1 VYVDIHEEAEAKFLT
16 AEFTEGSEE
25 EMRAP
30 LALSLARRPL
40 RARATVGSGRLII
53 EQEWG
58 CLLCRELRIN
68 LQLPFWG
75 ADAFSR
81 AFVMTDKT
89 ANQDNTHDLYAVRLQ
104 KLENLCKEGRNPF
117 QANCVQTH
125 TSSEA
130 VKLYKEGVADE
141 DQAEVSVAGRI
152 TVFRV
157 MGKASFIKIQ
167 DSDGPIQC
175 YVTRDELPEGEYN
188 TYFKKMLDLGD
199 IIGVTGKLFK
209 TKTGEITVR
218 AASYTLVSKALRP
231 LPEKWAGL
239 TDDDKIY
246 RQRYLDL
253 IVNQES
259 RQRFRHRAKII
270 QEMRKYL
277 WDRNFTE
284 VETPMLQSVAGGA
297 AARPFITH
305 SNALDCQFYM
315 RIALELYLKRML
327 VAGED
332 RVFEIGRVFRNEGLS
347 RRHNP
352 EFTMLELYQ
361 AYTDFRGMMELTQG
375 LIQHVAKT
383 VIGSLEIAR
392 PDGSTINLDG
402 EWREAKY
409 KDLIIEAT
417 GDADWFTYDRDTKLE
432 KARALNIEVDPELED
447 YEITNNVFEKII
459 EPTLI
464 QPTFVTHIPK
474 ELCPL
479 AKITV
484 EDDSTIDVFELCI
497 NGQEIAPAYSEQN
510 DPIIQREMFAAQVG
524 EEVQDMDT
532 DFLNAL
538 EHGMPPAGGMGLGID
553 RLIILLTGAESIR
566 DTILFPSLKPLKSA
580 E

>member
-1 VYVDIHEEAEAKFLT
+1 MPPSF
-16 AEFTEGSEE
+16 
-25 EMRAP
+25 
-30 LALSLARRPL
+30 
-40 RARATVGSGRLII
+40 
-53 EQEWG
+53 
-58 CLLCRELRIN
+58 
-68 LQLPFWG
+68 
-75 ADAFSR
+75 
-81 AFVMTDKT
+81 MTDQP
-89 ANQDNTHDLYAVRLQ
+89 ANQDNSHDLYAVRLQ
-104 KLENLCKEGRNPF
+104 KLENLCQEGRNPF
-117 QANCVQTH
+117 QANCAQTH
-125 TSSEA
+125 TSAEA
-130 VKLYKEGVADE
+130 IKLYKEEAEDVEQPFVA
-141 DQAEVSVAGRI
+141 VAGRI
-152 TVFRV
+152 VVFRV

-167 DSDGPIQC
+167 DRDGQIQA

-188 TYFKKMLDLGD
+188 TYFKKLDVGD
-199 IIGVTGKLFK
+199 IVGVEGRLFK

-218 AASYTLVSKALRP
+218 AQSYTLVSKSLRP

-253 IVNQES
+253 IMNQES
-259 RQRFRHRAKII
+259 RTRFKQRSLII
-270 QEMRKYL
+270 KEMRKYL
-277 WDRNFTE
+277 WERDFTE
-284 VETPMLQSVAGGA
+284 VETPMLHGVAGGA
-297 AARPFITH
+297 AARPFVTH
-305 SNALDCQFYM
+305 SNALDCDFYL
-315 RIALELYLKRML
+315 RIALELHLKRML
-327 VAGED
+327 VGGED

-375 LIQHVAKT
+375 LIRHVAQT

-392 PDGSTINLDG
+392 PDGELIQLGG
-402 EWREAKY
+402 EWKEVTY
-409 KDLIIEAT
+409 KDLILEAT
-417 GDADWFTYDRDTKLE
+417 QDSDWFTYNRDEKLA
-432 KARALNIEVDPELED
+432 KARALGIEVDGSLED

-484 EDDSTIDVFELCI
+484 EDSTTIDVFELCI

-510 DPIIQREMFAAQVG
+510 DPLIQRKMFEEQVG
-524 EEVQDMDT
+524 EEQQNMDT

-566 DTILFPSLKPLKSA
+566 DTILFPSLKPLQKS
-580 E
+580 